1 MQNADRRRCENR
13 RNLITTV
20 DTEDAEGGEQMPMQN
35 AKCKMSIDGVA
46 KTDAT

>member
-20 DTEDAEGGEQMPMQN
+20 DTEDAEGGEDRGLPIAN
-35 AKCKMSIDGVA
+35 CKLQIA
-46 KTDAT
+46 NR